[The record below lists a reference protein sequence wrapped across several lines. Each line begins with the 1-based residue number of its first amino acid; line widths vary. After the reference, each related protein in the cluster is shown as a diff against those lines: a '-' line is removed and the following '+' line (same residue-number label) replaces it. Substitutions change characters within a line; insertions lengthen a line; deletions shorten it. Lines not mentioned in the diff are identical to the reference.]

1 MAGGEEWDLCNESED
16 PQEDRSAG
24 FSRAGNAD
32 LNAVPIRPKEGNY
45 SEGGSSGSG
54 MGQKE
59 NDYGYGVVDVMAAIE
74 YDTSNVNDDML
85 PEEFSIIK
93 VYPNPFNP
101 STTIWFRV
109 ETMHATSLQIYDIT
123 GQLVETLV
131 DNIVNPGEYK
141 IEWHANNMTSGIYF
155 VQLIADDQQLAKKI
169 TLIK

>member
-1 MAGGEEWDLCNESED
+1 LVGGAAAVVLSAHPDWTPMQVRDAFMMTA
-16 PQEDRSAG
+16 DR
-24 FSRAGNAD
+24 AD
-32 LNAVPIRPKEGNY
+32 KPD
-45 SEGGSSGSG
+45 
-54 MGQKE
+54 